1 MEGRMV
7 NSELTAKTAVA
18 GVADLRAA
26 TERSHGEL
34 SAILKTGH
42 EETVKLRQ
50 DITDY
55 KAGNDKNSSD
65 LFNRLF
71 ATLDEMKNDQRATSQ
86 ELHQIRADNRENRAY
101 VNASAGLRTPSGA
114 RWNAP
119 GEPDVRGTP
128 MDGTGEENNEL

>member
-1 MEGRMV
+1 MQHVVTRSLKVVTDELALEKRKVMELTDKFESLSAIVLGMEGRMV
-7 NSELTAKTAVA
+7 NSELTAKTAIA
-18 GVADLRAA
+18 GVSDLRAA

-55 KAGNDKNSSD
+55 NAGNDKNSSE

-71 ATLDEMKNDQRATSQ
+71 ATLDD
-86 ELHQIRADNRENRAY
+86 
-101 VNASAGLRTPSGA
+101 
-114 RWNAP
+114 
-119 GEPDVRGTP
+119 
-128 MDGTGEENNEL
+128 EERSESYFS